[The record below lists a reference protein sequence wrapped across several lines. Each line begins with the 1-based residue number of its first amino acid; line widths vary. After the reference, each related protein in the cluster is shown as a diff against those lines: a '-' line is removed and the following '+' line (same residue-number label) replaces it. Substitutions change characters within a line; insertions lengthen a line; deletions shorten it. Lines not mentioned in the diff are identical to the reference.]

1 MAKRLTYQQIRELD
15 PAEVGKMSTED
26 LRNLLGEARKKY
38 SVRAK
43 SLKRVS
49 DKIYSPALEA
59 MERYYEDVGVQS
71 TEHVSR
77 NRAYNELFNIR
88 QFFNAKS
95 SDVKEAR
102 KINIEQ
108 DKMLFGVT
116 KSGRAKFRMDT
127 KQRKKFWDLYDD
139 FTEFSKTA
147 ETAFGYQN
155 IWSELATIVVEQP
168 YLINDKLSVFNL
180 LENRLNHEKSERREG
195 FDKDNTAFS
204 GSWDGI

>member
-59 MERYYEDVGVQS
+59 MERYYENVGVQS
-71 TEHVSR
+71 TEKVSR

-95 SDVKEAR
+95 SDIKEAR

-168 YLINDKLSVFNL
+168 YLINDKLAVFNL

-195 FDKDNTAFS
+195 FDKDNTSFS
-204 GSWDGI
+204 

>member
-168 YLINDKLSVFNL
+168 YLINDKLAVFNL

-195 FDKDNTAFS
+195 FDKDITAFS

>member
-59 MERYYEDVGVQS
+59 MERYYEDVGVQA

-168 YLINDKLSVFNL
+168 YLINDKLAVFNL

-195 FDKDNTAFS
+195 FEKDNTAFS

>member
-71 TEHVSR
+71 TEKVSR

-102 KINIEQ
+102 KINIKQ
-108 DKMLFGVT
+108 DKMLIGVT
-116 KSGRAKFRMDT
+116 QSGREKFRMD
-127 KQRKKFWDLYDD
+127 KKKKKKFWDLYDD

-168 YLINDKLSVFNL
+168 YLINDKLAVFNL

>member
-168 YLINDKLSVFNL
+168 YIINNKLAVFNL
-180 LENRLNHEKSERREG
+180 LENRLNHEKYERREG

>member
-108 DKMLFGVT
+108 DKMLCGIT
-116 KSGRAKFRMDT
+116 NIGRAKFRMDT

-155 IWSELATIVVEQP
+155 IWSELATIVAEQP
-168 YLINDKLSVFNL
+168 YLINDKLAVFNL

>member
-59 MERYYEDVGVQS
+59 MERYYEAVGVQS

-168 YLINDKLSVFNL
+168 YLINDKLAVFNL

>member
-71 TEHVSR
+71 TEKVSR

-168 YLINDKLSVFNL
+168 YIINDKLAVFNL

>member
-108 DKMLFGVT
+108 DKMLFGIT

-155 IWSELATIVVEQP
+155 IWSELATIVAEQP
-168 YLINDKLSVFNL
+168 YLINDKLAVFNL

>member
-71 TEHVSR
+71 TEKVSR

-168 YLINDKLSVFNL
+168 YLINDKLAVFNL

>member
-168 YLINDKLSVFNL
+168 YLINDKLAVFNL

>member
-43 SLKRVS
+43 SSKRVS

-59 MERYYEDVGVQS
+59 LERYYEDVGVQS
-71 TEHVSR
+71 TEKVSR

-168 YLINDKLSVFNL
+168 YLINDKLAVFNL

>member
-71 TEHVSR
+71 TEQVSR

-168 YLINDKLSVFNL
+168 YLINDKLAVFNL

>member
-71 TEHVSR
+71 TEKVSR

-108 DKMLFGVT
+108 DKMLFGIT
-116 KSGRAKFRMDT
+116 KSGRANFRMDT

-168 YLINDKLSVFNL
+168 YLINDKLAVFNL

>member
-71 TEHVSR
+71 TEKVSR

-168 YLINDKLSVFNL
+168 YLINDKLAVFNL
-180 LENRLNHEKSERREG
+180 LENRLNNEKSERREG

>member
-49 DKIYSPALEA
+49 DKIYSPALET

-168 YLINDKLSVFNL
+168 YLINDKLAVFNL

>member
-59 MERYYEDVGVQS
+59 MERYYKDVGVQS
-71 TEHVSR
+71 TEKVSR

-168 YLINDKLSVFNL
+168 YLINDKLAVFNL

>member
-71 TEHVSR
+71 TEKVSR

-95 SDVKEAR
+95 SDIKEAR

-139 FTEFSKTA
+139 FTEFSKR
-147 ETAFGYQN
+147 YV
-155 IWSELATIVVEQP
+155 I
-168 YLINDKLSVFNL
+168 L
-180 LENRLNHEKSERREG
+180 LPL
-195 FDKDNTAFS
+195 
-204 GSWDGI
+204 

>member
-71 TEHVSR
+71 TEKVSR

-95 SDVKEAR
+95 SDIKEAR

-168 YLINDKLSVFNL
+168 YLINDKLAVFNL

>member
-71 TEHVSR
+71 TEKVSR

-108 DKMLFGVT
+108 DKMLFGIT

-168 YLINDKLSVFNL
+168 YLINDKLAVFNL

>member
-15 PAEVGKMSTED
+15 PAEVGKMSTDD

-168 YLINDKLSVFNL
+168 YLINDKLAVFNL

>member
-59 MERYYEDVGVQS
+59 MERYYGDVGVQS
-71 TEHVSR
+71 TEQVSR

-168 YLINDKLSVFNL
+168 YLINDKLAVFNL
-180 LENRLNHEKSERREG
+180 LESRLNHEKSERREG